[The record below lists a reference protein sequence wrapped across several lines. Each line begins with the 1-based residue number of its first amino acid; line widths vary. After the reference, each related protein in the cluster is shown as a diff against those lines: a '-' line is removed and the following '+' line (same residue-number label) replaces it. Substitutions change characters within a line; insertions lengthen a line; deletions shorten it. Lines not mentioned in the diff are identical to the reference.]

1 MASSGDLCCVGPI
14 FLIVGLF
21 MVYGGAQR
29 FLLYRKINDTP
40 TSKVRSAAIGLVEL
54 SGKAVCRDDM
64 ESPVSK
70 AKCVFWRIKAEYYVP
85 GKNGGWRDMYSRSSS
100 VKFFLEDETGK
111 MLIEPEGAE
120 IDIPSDF
127 TSSGWLSPGGLVFK
141 RSVLDQKVLSFLE
154 SDAAAKAA
162 FSSRSGYEQRL
173 TESFIAEGDP
183 VFVFGDASVWKTGS
197 ELHHEDLIV
206 KMGADKVM
214 YVSDSNEYKALE
226 KIRYSMII
234 GLIIGL
240 ALTAIGLYA
249 LLTTFGV

>member
-1 MASSGDLCCVGPI
+1 MASSGDLCCVGPL
-14 FLIVGLF
+14 FLIVGLL

-29 FLLYRKINDTP
+29 FLLYRKISDTP
-40 TSKVRSAAIGLVEL
+40 TSKVRSAALGLVEL
-54 SGKAVCRDDM
+54 FGKAVCRDDM
-64 ESPVSK
+64 ASPVSK

-85 GKNGGWRDMYSRSSS
+85 GKNGGWRDMYSKSSS
-100 VKFFLEDETGK
+100 MKFFLEDDTGK
-111 MLIEPEGAE
+111 MLIDPEGAE
-120 IDIPSDF
+120 IDIPPDF
-127 TSSGWLSPGGLVFK
+127 SSAGWLSPGGLVFK
-141 RSVLDQKVLSFLE
+141 RTILDQKVLSFLE
-154 SDAAAKAA
+154 SDQAAKAA

-183 VFVFGDASVWKTGS
+183 LYVFGTASAWKTGS
-197 ELHHEDLIV
+197 ELPHEDLIV
-206 KMGADKVM
+206 KKGDQVM